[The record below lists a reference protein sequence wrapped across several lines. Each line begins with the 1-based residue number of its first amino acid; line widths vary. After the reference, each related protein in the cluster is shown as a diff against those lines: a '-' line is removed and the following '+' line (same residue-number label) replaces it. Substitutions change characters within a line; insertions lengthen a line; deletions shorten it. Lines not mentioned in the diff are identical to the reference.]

1 MDSLQQAMI
10 FRAQGALQAAVS
22 DLPNKRKQKAAFL
35 EIARSLMLQQKQG
48 MTRQAF
54 EAFSHSDNPL
64 LQKAAVSAMSYNA
77 EPFQDATI
85 RGLMAAYIDESVAQ
99 LSGLDALKIYARP
112 ILAGSRSV
120 TIGSGFSADSTVEGA
135 PKVVRRPSLTLGDVA
150 PHKTVALIVLT
161 REFALAGGDEALA
174 VLDSEMS
181 KSLTAAINSAIYD
194 KFNDSSALSLPTTGD
209 VLEDLRHAVRSAGPS
224 AGYVAVVPPGV
235 TADLALRPEAGPSF
249 TMTGGEFRPGLHV
262 VSADSAEGVM
272 VIPASRCA
280 IFDGGLELRP
290 SGEASVEMSD
300 TPDGNGGLISLWQ
313 SGSVGLLA
321 ERQWHIG
328 GDAQVCIVEGS

>member
-1 MDSLQQAMI
+1 MHPLEHAQI
-10 FRAQGALQAAVS
+10 IRAQAALQAAVS
-22 DLPNKRKQKAAFL
+22 DLPTKRKQKAAVL
-35 EIARSLMLQQKQG
+35 EIARSMMLQQKQG

-54 EAFSHSDNPL
+54 ETFRDHPNDL

-77 EPFQDATI
+77 EPFQDATV
-85 RGLMAAYIDESVAQ
+85 RGLMAGYVESIAQ
-99 LSGLDALKIYARP
+99 LSALDAIKQFARP

-120 TIGSGFSADSTVEGA
+120 MTGSGFVGDATVEGA
-135 PKVVRRPSLTLGDVA
+135 PKVVRKPSLTLGDISPA
-150 PHKTVALIVLT
+150 KTVALVVLT

-181 KSLTAAINSAIYD
+181 KSITAAINGAIYD
-194 KFNDSSALSLPTTGD
+194 HFNDSSALSLPTSGD
-209 VLEDLRHAVRSAGPS
+209 VLEDVRLAVRSAGPS

-235 TADLALRPEAGPSF
+235 TADLALRTEALPTF
-249 TMTGGEFRPGLHV
+249 TMTGGEFRPGLHI
-262 VSADSAEGVM
+262 VSADNANGIM

-290 SGEASVEMSD
+290 SGEASVEMAD
-300 TPDGNGGLISLWQ
+300 DPQGAGEMVSLWQ

-321 ERQWHIG
+321 ERSWHLAG
-328 GDAQVCIVEGS
+328 KPTVVLVEGS